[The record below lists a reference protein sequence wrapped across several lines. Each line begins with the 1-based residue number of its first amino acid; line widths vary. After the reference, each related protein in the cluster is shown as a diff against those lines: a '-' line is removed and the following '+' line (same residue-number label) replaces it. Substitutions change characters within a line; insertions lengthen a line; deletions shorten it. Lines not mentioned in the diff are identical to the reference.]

1 MAKPAKVNIVFVLDA
16 SVVIKWFS
24 EEEYTDRALKLR
36 DDFFKGDIEL
46 VVPDLI
52 LYEVSNALRYNP
64 DFDEID
70 VADAVGTLFDIGISI
85 IVPNRE
91 VINSA
96 LNLAYEH
103 KITVYDAYYV
113 ALAKEINFIL
123 VTADRKLYL
132 KIKDLKFVK
141 YIDQI

>member
-1 MAKPAKVNIVFVLDA
+1 MAKPAKVNGLFVLDA

-36 DDFFKGDIEL
+36 DTFSKGEIEL
-46 VVPDLI
+46 VVPDLM

-64 DFDEID
+64 DFNETD
-70 VADAVGTLFDIGISI
+70 VSEAVGTLYDIGINI

-113 ALAKEINFIL
+113 ALAKEINFKLI
-123 VTADRKLYL
+123 TADRKLYL
-132 KIKDLKFVK
+132 KIKDLKVVK

>member
-1 MAKPAKVNIVFVLDA
+1 VNIVFVLDA

-36 DDFFKGDIEL
+36 EDFSKGEIEL
-46 VVPDLI
+46 VVPDLM
-52 LYEVSNALRYNP
+52 LYEVSNALRYNS
-64 DFDEID
+64 DFDE
-70 VADAVGTLFDIGISI
+70 T
-85 IVPNRE
+85 
-91 VINSA
+91 NSA
-96 LNLAYEH
+96 LNLAYEY
-103 KITVYDAYYV
+103 KITIYDAYYV
-113 ALAKEINFIL
+113 ALAKEIDFIL

>member
-1 MAKPAKVNIVFVLDA
+1 MAKPAKVNGVFVLDA

-36 DDFFKGDIEL
+36 DDFSKGDIEL

-64 DFDEID
+64 DFDETD
-70 VADAVGTLFDIGISI
+70 VADGVGTLFDIGISI

-113 ALAKEINFIL
+113 ALAKEINFKLI
-123 VTADRKLYL
+123 TADRKLYL
-132 KIKDLKFVK
+132 RIKDLKFAK
-141 YIDQI
+141 YIDEI

>member
-1 MAKPAKVNIVFVLDA
+1 MAKPAKVNGVFVLDA
-16 SVVIKWFS
+16 SIVIKWFS
-24 EEEYTDRALKLR
+24 EEEYTDKALELR
-36 DDFFKGDIEL
+36 DDFSKGDIEL
-46 VVPDLI
+46 VVPDLM

-64 DFDEID
+64 DFNETD
-70 VADAVGTLFDIGISI
+70 VSEAVGTLYDIGISI

-113 ALAKEINFIL
+113 ALAKEINFKLI
-123 VTADRKLYL
+123 TADRKLYL

-141 YIDQI
+141 YIDEI

>member
-52 LYEVSNALRYNP
+52 LYEV
-64 DFDEID
+64 
-70 VADAVGTLFDIGISI
+70 
-85 IVPNRE
+85 
-91 VINSA
+91 
-96 LNLAYEH
+96 
-103 KITVYDAYYV
+103 
-113 ALAKEINFIL
+113 
-123 VTADRKLYL
+123 
-132 KIKDLKFVK
+132 
-141 YIDQI
+141 

>member
-1 MAKPAKVNIVFVLDA
+1 MAKPEKVNGVFVLDA

-36 DDFFKGDIEL
+36 DDFSKGDIEL

-64 DFDEID
+64 DFDETD
-70 VADAVGTLFDIGISI
+70 VADGVGTLFDIGISI

-113 ALAKEINFIL
+113 ALAKEINFKLI
-123 VTADRKLYL
+123 TADRKLYL
-132 KIKDLKFVK
+132 RIKDLKFAK
-141 YIDQI
+141 YIDEI

>member
-1 MAKPAKVNIVFVLDA
+1 MAKPAKVNGVFVLDA
-16 SVVIKWFS
+16 SVVTKWFS
-24 EEEYTDRALKLR
+24 EEEYTDKALKLR
-36 DDFFKGDIEL
+36 DDFSKGDIEL

-64 DFDEID
+64 DFDETD
-70 VADAVGTLFDIGISI
+70 VVDAIGTLFDIGISI

-91 VINSA
+91 IINSA

-113 ALAKEINFIL
+113 ALAKEINFNLI
-123 VTADRKLYL
+123 TADRKLYL
-132 KIKDLKFVK
+132 KIKDLKFAK
-141 YIDQI
+141 YIEEI

>member
-1 MAKPAKVNIVFVLDA
+1 MAKPAKVNGVFVLDA

-36 DDFFKGDIEL
+36 DDFSKGDIEL

-64 DFDEID
+64 DFDETD

-113 ALAKEINFIL
+113 ALAKEINFKLI
-123 VTADRKLYL
+123 TADRKLYL
-132 KIKDLKFVK
+132 KIKDLKFAK
-141 YIDQI
+141 YIDEI

>member
-1 MAKPAKVNIVFVLDA
+1 MAKPAKVNGLFVLDA

-24 EEEYTDRALKLR
+24 EEEYTDVALKLR
-36 DDFFKGDIEL
+36 DDFSKGNIEL

-52 LYEVSNALRYNP
+52 IYEVSNALRYNP
-64 DFDEID
+64 DFDETD

-85 IVPNRE
+85 IVPNRD

-113 ALAKEINFIL
+113 ALAKEINFKLI
-123 VTADRKLYL
+123 TADRKLYL
-132 KIKDLKFVK
+132 KIKDLKFAK
-141 YIDQI
+141 YIDEI

>member
-1 MAKPAKVNIVFVLDA
+1 MNGLFVLDA
-16 SVVIKWFS
+16 SVMVKWFS

-36 DDFFKGDIEL
+36 DAFSIGEIEL
-46 VVPDLI
+46 VVPDLM

-64 DFDEID
+64 DFDETD
-70 VADAVGTLFDIGISI
+70 VSEAVGTLYDIGISI
-85 IVPNRE
+85 IVPNRD

-113 ALAKEINFIL
+113 ALAKEINFKLI
-123 VTADRKLYL
+123 TADRKLYL
-132 KIKDLKFVK
+132 KIKDLKIVK
-141 YIDQI
+141 YIDEI

>member
-1 MAKPAKVNIVFVLDA
+1 MAKPAKVNGVFVLDA

-36 DDFFKGDIEL
+36 DDFSKGDIEL
-46 VVPDLI
+46 VVPDLM

-64 DFDEID
+64 DFDETD

-96 LNLAYEH
+96 LNLAYNH

-113 ALAKEINFIL
+113 ALAKEINFKLI
-123 VTADRKLYL
+123 TADRKLYL
-132 KIKDLKFVK
+132 KIKDSKFVK
-141 YIDQI
+141 YIDEI

>member
-1 MAKPAKVNIVFVLDA
+1 VNGVFVLDA

-36 DDFFKGDIEL
+36 DDFSKGDIEL

-64 DFDEID
+64 DFDETD

-113 ALAKEINFIL
+113 ALAKEINFKLI
-123 VTADRKLYL
+123 TADRKLYL
-132 KIKDLKFVK
+132 KIKDLKFAK
-141 YIDQI
+141 YIDEI

>member
-1 MAKPAKVNIVFVLDA
+1 MAKPAKVNGVFVLDA

-24 EEEYTDRALKLR
+24 EEEYTVRALKLR
-36 DDFFKGDIEL
+36 DDFSKGDIEL

-64 DFDEID
+64 DFDETD

-113 ALAKEINFIL
+113 ALAKEINYKLI
-123 VTADRKLYL
+123 TADRKLYL
-132 KIKDLKFVK
+132 KIKDLKFAK
-141 YIDQI
+141 YIDEI

>member
-1 MAKPAKVNIVFVLDA
+1 VNGLFVLDA

-24 EEEYTDRALKLR
+24 EEEYTDVALKLR
-36 DDFFKGDIEL
+36 DDFSKGDIEL
-46 VVPDLI
+46 VVPDLM

-64 DFDEID
+64 DFDETD

-113 ALAKEINFIL
+113 ALAKEINFKLI
-123 VTADRKLYL
+123 TADRKLYL
-132 KIKDLKFVK
+132 KIKDLKYAK
-141 YIDQI
+141 YIDEI